1 MKATFTDEQRAL
13 ADTIRDV
20 AGRGRAD
27 ARALLDG
34 KQPGSELTDTLF
46 GGFAGVGIPEDAGG
60 LGGGL
65 VDLAVVL
72 EGLGRTVAPTPFV
85 SHVLALQAAYGA
97 GLDVTAAVA
106 GDQRWTLAVE
116 ERGRD
121 LADPATS
128 IDGDKLSGDKVAV
141 RDGGECTAAVVT
153 AGGDKLALA
162 APAERADRPGLDR
175 SRPLA
180 DLRFDGGVEA
190 VADGAARGVLRATAA
205 LAAEQVGVG
214 RGAVDLAVDYA
225 RTREQFGQPIGR
237 FQGVAHQL
245 ADAFVGLE
253 IAWSLVLYAS
263 WAVDDGHPEATS
275 AVHRAKAKAGE
286 AAVYACERAMQV
298 HGGIGITWEADPH
311 LYLRRAVAD
320 DAWLGPAR
328 RHRRWLGQ
336 RLVEASADQA

>member
-1 MKATFTDEQRAL
+1 MKATFTDEQRSL
-13 ADTIRDV
+13 AETIRDV
-20 AGRGRAD
+20 AGSGRAD

-34 KQPGSELTDTLF
+34 NDPGPALSETLF
-46 GGFAGVGIPEDAGG
+46 GGFAGIGIPEQDGG

-65 VDLAVVL
+65 VDLAIVL
-72 EGLGRTVAPTPFV
+72 EGLGRTVAPTAFV
-85 SHVLALQAAYGA
+85 SHALALQAAYGA
-97 GLDVTAAVA
+97 GLDVAEAVN
-106 GDQRWTLAVE
+106 GEQRWALAVE
-116 ERGRD
+116 ERDRD
-121 LADPATS
+121 LGDPATAV
-128 IDGDKLSGDKVAV
+128 DGGSVSGEKVAV
-141 RDGGECTAAVVT
+141 RDGGACTAAVVT
-153 AGGDKLALA
+153 AAGDTLAVA
-162 APAERADRPGLDR
+162 APTERVERHALDR

-180 DLRFDGGVEA
+180 DLRFDGTSLA
-190 VADGAARGVLRATAA
+190 VGQGAAQGVLRATAA

-225 RTREQFGQPIGR
+225 NTREQFGQSIGR

-253 IAWSLVLYAS
+253 LAWSLVLYAC

-286 AAVYACERAMQV
+286 AAVFACERAMQV

-328 RHRRWLGQ
+328 RHRRWLGA
-336 RLVEASADQA
+336 RLAEA

>member
-20 AGRGRAD
+20 AGKGRID

-34 KQPGSELTDTLF
+34 HQPGNALTDTLF

-65 VDLAVVL
+65 VDVAIVL

-85 SHVLALQAAYGA
+85 SHVLALQGAYGA
-97 GLDVTAAVA
+97 GLDVGDAVA
-106 GDQRWTLAVE
+106 GDQRWALAVE
-116 ERGRD
+116 ERDRD

-128 IDGDKLSGDKVAV
+128 LDGARLTGNKVAV
-141 RDGGECTAAVVT
+141 RDGSDCTAAIVVA
-153 AGGDKLALA
+153 AGDMVALA
-162 APAERADRPGLDR
+162 VPAQRSERAGLDR

-180 DLRFDGGVEA
+180 DLRFDGEVDA
-190 VADGAARGVLRATAA
+190 VGNGAAGGVLRATAG

-214 RGAVDLAVDYA
+214 RGAVDLAVEYA
-225 RTREQFGQPIGR
+225 KTREQFGQSIGR

-253 IAWSLVLYAS
+253 LAWSLVLYAC

-286 AAVYACERAMQV
+286 AAVFACERAMQV

-328 RHRRWLGQ
+328 RHRRWLGK
-336 RLVEASADQA
+336 RLVEASMT